1 MEESAAGEDP
11 AAAANPAK
19 ANARWTRILSLCLM
33 PKEKNSV
40 PSTTREKDMLQRKQ
54 KLEWLYTR
62 KHKLVY
68 TINDNIYLT
77 KIYLTNPLQ
86 IFIKLLT

>member
-33 PKEKNSV
+33 PKEKNSA

-68 TINDNIYLT
+68 NINDNIFINIGHIVNNDI
-77 KIYLTNPLQ
+77 KI
-86 IFIKLLT
+86 